1 MVGRGRHGDA
11 TATRSRREVLRIGLG
26 MVFGSVGVP
35 AMGRAASPS
44 GRRVTV
50 YAIHTGEAVSVEY
63 AVGGQYCADALEA
76 VSRVLRDH
84 RTGEIHPIDPGVLDV
99 LHEVAALVDSRAAF
113 HVVSGFRSAT
123 TNERKWR
130 RGRGVARNS
139 LHRCGRAVDVF
150 LPGCEL
156 DRLRRAALSLGAGG
170 VGYYPRSGF
179 VHLDTGPVRSW

>member
-1 MVGRGRHGDA
+1 MAGRWSQGAA
-11 TATRSRREVLRIGLG
+11 TAVRSRRELLRLGLG
-26 MVFGSVGVP
+26 VALGSVGVP
-35 AMGRAASPS
+35 ALGRATSPS
-44 GRRVTV
+44 DRRVTL

-63 AVGGQYCADALEA
+63 VVGGRYCPDALEA

-84 RTGEIHPIDPGVLDV
+84 RTGKIHPVDPGVLDV

-113 HVVSGFRSAT
+113 HVVCGFRSAT
-123 TNERKWR
+123 TNEWKWR
-130 RGRGVARNS
+130 HGGGVARNS
-139 LHRCGRAVDVF
+139 LHRYGRAVDVF

-156 DRLRRAALSLGAGG
+156 DGLRRAALRLGAGG